1 MSVKRRL
8 NSLAASLPPDP
19 AQMCCLNF
27 ERATAYTAAIDKR
40 FNEGPMQEAPPE
52 FLPACLKGPTPCPE
66 GHRYACAVW
75 RNVARCEHLRDLPAE
90 LFE

>member
-1 MSVKRRL
+1 MSIKRRL

-19 AQMCCLNF
+19 AQSCRLTF
-27 ERATAYTAAIDKR
+27 ERGLEYGRAIDKR
-40 FNEGPMQEAPPE
+40 FDEGPMQEGPPE
-52 FLPACLKGPTPCPE
+52 FLPTCLKSPTPCPE

-75 RNVARCEHLRDLPAE
+75 RNVSRLENLRGLPAE